1 MLNVNGICISWPQ
14 AMDELLRDLHLRT
27 YRSGG
32 NWLTWPFKVI
42 DLSQIATLG
51 EERKEL
57 RSKALV
63 Q

>member
-1 MLNVNGICISWPQ
+1 
-14 AMDELLRDLHLRT
+14 MDELLRDMHLRAW
-27 YRSGG
+27 RSGG